1 MLGDLIKSMIG
12 PIIGPLIDRIPDPN
26 ERARAKEQIEGQ
38 MLAAMTSLVQGQL
51 EINKEQAKHS
61 SIFVAGA
68 RPAIM
73 WICGIALGWNY
84 ILQPI
89 LNWSIYGLMLSG
101 SIDSTMA
108 DMLTAPQL
116 DTSELTTILLG
127 MLGLGGLRTYEKRLG
142 VARESIKPPKG
153 KQ

>member
-1 MLGDLIKSMIG
+1 MLGDLLKSLIG
-12 PIIGPLIDRIPDPN
+12 PIVAPLIDRIPDPN
-26 ERARAKEQIEGQ
+26 ERARAKEAVETQ

-51 EINKEQAKHS
+51 QINQSQAQHG

-73 WICGIALGWNY
+73 WICSVALGWNY

-89 LNWSIYGLMLSG
+89 LNWGVFISG
-101 SIDSTMA
+101 VDIA
-108 DMLTAPQL
+108 AAPQL
-116 DTSELTTILLG
+116 DTGELTTILLG

-142 VARESIKPPKG
+142 VARSDIKNE
-153 KQ
+153 QR